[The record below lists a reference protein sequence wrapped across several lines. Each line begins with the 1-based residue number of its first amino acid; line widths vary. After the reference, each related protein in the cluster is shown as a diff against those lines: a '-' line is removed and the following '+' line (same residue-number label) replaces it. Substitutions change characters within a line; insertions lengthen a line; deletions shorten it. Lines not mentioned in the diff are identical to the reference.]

1 MRAMRFEA
9 FGDPSVLKVMEVPA
23 PIVDEKAA
31 LVRVMAAS
39 INPSDVK
46 NVAGA
51 MKQTTLPRIPGRDFA
66 GVVNAGPAEWIGAE
80 VWGTG
85 GDVGF
90 TRDGTHA
97 ELLALPIASLRRKP
111 ATLSFDEAA
120 SVGVNYMAAWCGV
133 EATSLRPGETLLLI
147 GAGGGV
153 GNAAAQIARRL
164 GARVIGADNRM
175 PRPDAPIQAIAEK
188 LIIGA
193 KDLPADVAAATGGKG
208 ADVVLDLV
216 GGVMFSSALKSLALR
231 GRLVE
236 IAATGQREVSF
247 DLVDF
252 YHKESQLFGVD
263 TLKRDLTASAEVL
276 DALTPGS
283 SRPITMPRPSPRLA
297 GSARRKRPTARSR
310 LARRGASCCG
320 RRHRGGGDDRICCL
334 APHGPCR
341 RGGFRA
347 RPGSLSG
354 SAADRTGRPVGHG
367 PRGTSERPGKAPS
380 RAALRDLNPA
390 DLPRCPRTSIAVLPA
405 GVTPREQ
412 VAAQP
417 CFFAARLLGKQEA
430 NQSGVLEAWNAAGR
444 TP

>member
-23 PIVDEKAA
+23 PTVDEKAA

-66 GVVNAGPAEWIGAE
+66 GVVSAGPAEWIGAE

-97 ELLALPIASLRRKP
+97 ELLAVPTASLRRKP

-133 EATSLRPGETLLLI
+133 EATGLSAGETLLLI

-175 PRPDAPIQAIAEK
+175 PRPDAPIQCHRREVDHRRE
-188 LIIGA
+188 G
-193 KDLPADVAAATGGKG
+193 PAGRSCRGDRRQG
-208 ADVVLDLV
+208 
-216 GGVMFSSALKSLALR
+216 R
-231 GRLVE
+231 GRRSRSCRRRHVLQRSE
-236 IAATGQREVSF
+236 ESRPCAAGWSKSPRP
-247 DLVDF
+247 
-252 YHKESQLFGVD
+252 
-263 TLKRDLTASAEVL
+263 ASA
-276 DALTPGS
+276 
-283 SRPITMPRPSPRLA
+283 
-297 GSARRKRPTARSR
+297 K
-310 LARRGASCCG
+310 
-320 RRHRGGGDDRICCL
+320 
-334 APHGPCR
+334 
-341 RGGFRA
+341 
-347 RPGSLSG
+347 
-354 SAADRTGRPVGHG
+354 
-367 PRGTSERPGKAPS
+367 
-380 RAALRDLNPA
+380 
-390 DLPRCPRTSIAVLPA
+390 
-405 GVTPREQ
+405 
-412 VAAQP
+412 
-417 CFFAARLLGKQEA
+417 
-430 NQSGVLEAWNAAGR
+430 
-444 TP
+444 